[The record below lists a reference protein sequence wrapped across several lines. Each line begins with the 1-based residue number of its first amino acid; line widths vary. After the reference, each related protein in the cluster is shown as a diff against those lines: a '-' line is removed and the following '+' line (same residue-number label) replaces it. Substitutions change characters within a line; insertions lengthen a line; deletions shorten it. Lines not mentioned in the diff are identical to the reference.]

1 MVGRIYDD
9 KEPSEP
15 PRIRTPTRTSENT
28 PFYELRRPARPS
40 ARAPWTISIHRAP
53 LGSWARNLSSVRFVF
68 PRLRNSPVSAEL
80 LRDPFSDVAQLGS
93 RMRCAGLH
101 CVACSEVLVARN
113 TCEVKV
119 GRRGS
124 PGTLQ
129 RCCGGF
135 PYGLRL
141 CSGSWL
147 FRRAL
152 GSPQRAGTHRSHQGA
167 STHRSYRGA
176 SPRRNHPREAKA
188 N

>member
-28 PFYELRRPARPS
+28 SFYELRRPARPS
-40 ARAPWTISIHRAP
+40 ARAPWTISTHRAP

-113 TCEVKV
+113 TCEEKV
-119 GRRGS
+119 GAPWFARDTSKVLWGLSLWVAPLFWWLAVQEGARTPHVRSSKDTPKPPGSKQTQTYAMGRG
-124 PGTLQ
+124 
-129 RCCGGF
+129 
-135 PYGLRL
+135 
-141 CSGSWL
+141 GSL
-147 FRRAL
+147 
-152 GSPQRAGTHRSHQGA
+152 
-167 STHRSYRGA
+167 
-176 SPRRNHPREAKA
+176 
-188 N
+188 